1 MIFQNCLK
9 FHSPNG
15 SWNYVKQFR
24 NITNGIYVKHY
35 YKSCCYLYKKHKTI
49 QVNVKFTEI
58 IIYHL
63 PISYQRKTVQKR
75 NNNTENVSGNNTK
88 TITQNLQHQQGNLD
102 ACRIC
107 TTKWNVKSV
116 FKGRTMI
123 VFKSYFSLNA
133 QISRKSTRTFSKEIF
148 SSCRQLQ
155 AVYSEFYN

>member
-1 MIFQNCLK
+1 MLNLQKL
-9 FHSPNG
+9 
-15 SWNYVKQFR
+15 
-24 NITNGIYVKHY
+24 
-35 YKSCCYLYKKHKTI
+35 L
-49 QVNVKFTEI
+49 FT
-58 IIYHL
+58 IYH
-63 PISYQRKTVQKR
+63 ISYQRKTVQKR

-107 TTKWNVKSV
+107 TTKSNVKSV

-148 SSCRQLQ
+148 SS
-155 AVYSEFYN
+155 

>member
-24 NITNGIYVKHY
+24 NITHGIYVKHY

-148 SSCRQLQ
+148 SS
-155 AVYSEFYN
+155 